1 MRMRIG
7 ILTGGGDVPG
17 LNACIKAIV
26 NRAADNDWQ
35 VIGFRRGWAGPL
47 YLDPGSIEAP
57 SDAYTVL
64 EGRLIQDIDRTGGT
78 ILHTSRTNPARVSPS
93 DLPKFLD
100 AATLSRAEDGTLDC
114 TDHVLGVMAVLEIEA
129 LIAIGGDDTL
139 SFAARLSAKGFPVIA
154 VPKTMDNDVFGTDF
168 CIGFGTAV
176 SRSVELIDALRTPA
190 ASHERIAVIEL
201 FGRNSGETAL
211 ISGYVSGADRVL
223 IAEVPFDLDRLAAL
237 VIRDREENPLN
248 YAVVLVSE
256 GAHLIGQE
264 PLESGQPDAYG
275 HKRLGGIGELVSAG
289 LQEITGIGTLSQRL
303 AYLMRA
309 GAPNSLDRMVAANFG
324 TLAVQQLEA
333 GKNGLMTAVQGGKY
347 LTVPIETCV
356 SGVKRVRVD
365 EFYDSGEYRPAVT
378 NLLGKPMFFC

>member
-1 MRMRIG
+1 M
-7 ILTGGGDVPG
+7 
-17 LNACIKAIV
+17 
-26 NRAADNDWQ
+26 
-35 VIGFRRGWAGPL
+35 
-47 YLDPGSIEAP
+47 EA
-57 SDAYTVL
+57 
-64 EGRLIQDIDRTGGT
+64 
-78 ILHTSRTNPARVSPS
+78 
-93 DLPKFLD
+93 
-100 AATLSRAEDGTLDC
+100 
-114 TDHVLGVMAVLEIEA
+114 LEIDA

-139 SFAARLSAKGFPVIA
+139 SFAARLSAEGFPVIA

-223 IAEVPFDLDRLAAL
+223 ISEVPFDLDRLAAL
-237 VIRDREENPLN
+237 VIRDREESPLN

-256 GAHLIGQE
+256 GAHLIGQD

-275 HKRLGGIGELVSAG
+275 HKRLGGIGELVSTG
-289 LQEITGIGTLSQRL
+289 LQERTGIGTLSQRL

-333 GKNGLMTAVQGGKY
+333 GENGLMTAVHDGNY
-347 LTVPIETCV
+347 LTVPIETCI

-365 EFYDSGEYRPAVT
+365 EFYDTGEYRPAVA